1 MTQPDPPSVMA
12 ATSLARPMGRR
23 LAMAAVAL
31 TAAGAGAWYAA
42 RRHQMSEPELTSF
55 WEHSFPAPDGTTL
68 ALASLRGRPLLV
80 NFWATWC
87 APCRVEMPSL
97 ARLPELFGEDRVVVV
112 GLNVK
117 EGPRAVSL
125 FLQRT
130 GVQMPVWMD
139 PQGEITRAWGV
150 SVYPTTFILDR
161 QGRMRQRIRG
171 EVDWSASEPLAWLD
185 RWMDA

>member
-1 MTQPDPPSVMA
+1 LPAPAS
-12 ATSLARPMGRR
+12 RR
-23 LAMAAVAL
+23 AL
-31 TAAGAGAWYAA
+31 LRAGAGLGL
-42 RRHQMSEPELTSF
+42 SSL
-55 WEHSFPAPDGTTL
+55 APL
-68 ALASLRGRPLLV
+68 AALATGNDSQVWPAGQSAPALRTTDVAGRPVQLADHRGKLLLL

>member
-1 MTQPDPPSVMA
+1 MKPLPAPAS
-12 ATSLARPMGRR
+12 RR
-23 LAMAAVAL
+23 AL
-31 TAAGAGAWYAA
+31 LRAGAGLGL
-42 RRHQMSEPELTSF
+42 SSL
-55 WEHSFPAPDGTTL
+55 APL
-68 ALASLRGRPLLV
+68 AALATGNDSQVWPAGQSAPALRTTDVSGRPVQLADHRGKLLLL
-80 NFWATWC
+80 NFWASWC
-87 APCRVEMPSL
+87 GPCRVEMPSL
-97 ARLPELFGEDRVVVV
+97 VRLPELFGEDRLVVV

>member
-1 MTQPDPPSVMA
+1 VKPAPAPAS
-12 ATSLARPMGRR
+12 RR
-23 LAMAAVAL
+23 TLL
-31 TAAGAGAWYAA
+31 RAGAGLGL
-42 RRHQMSEPELTSF
+42 SSL
-55 WEHSFPAPDGTTL
+55 APL
-68 ALASLRGRPLLV
+68 AALASGNDSQVWPSGQPAPALRTTDVAGRPVQLADHRGKLLLV
-80 NFWATWC
+80 NFWASWC
-87 APCRVEMPSL
+87 GPCRVEMPGL
-97 ARLPELFGEDRVVVV
+97 ARLPELFGEDRLVVV

-117 EGPRAVSL
+117 EGARAVSL

-161 QGRMRQRIRG
+161 QGQMCQRIRG

-185 RWMDA
+185 RWIAA